1 MNQLPNLSHR
11 QAKIMAA
18 VVTLNCETGQPVAS
32 RDLVNKYNF
41 DLSSATIRS
50 EMAVLEKNGYIYQP
64 HTSAGRAPTDEGFR
78 FFVNQLMDKVKLTV
92 KEQQNLRQEIEKLQ
106 MINVEMGRRLS
117 KMLSAHTSQAS
128 FAILPEEISSTGISN
143 LINEPNLLPEDAK
156 EIAEFFD
163 HLDDYAEDMLKDY
176 SDKDPQAFI
185 GKELKLS
192 SRSDY
197 SMIVSGMTLPSG
209 KKGVVGL
216 IGPKTMQYPKNL
228 SLLEYISKILKGGGG
243 AAIFIIFATAFI

>member
-1 MNQLPNLSHR
+1 MVQIPNLSHR

-18 VVTLNCETGQPVAS
+18 IVTLNCESGQPVAS
-32 RDLVNKYNF
+32 KDLVNKYSF

-50 EMAVLEKNGYIYQP
+50 EMAVLEKNGYICQP
-64 HTSAGRAPTDEGFR
+64 HTSSGRVPTDEGFR
-78 FFVNQLMDKVKLTV
+78 FFVNQLMDKVRLSIQ
-92 KEQQNLRQEIEKLQ
+92 EQQSLRTEIKKLQ
-106 MINVEMGRRLS
+106 TINMEVGRRLS
-117 KMLSAHTSQAS
+117 KMLTAHTSQAS

-143 LINEPNLLPEDAK
+143 IINEPNLMPEDAK

-192 SRSDY
+192 KRSDY

-209 KKGVVGL
+209 KKGGSWFDWSEK
-216 IGPKTMQYPKNL
+216 PCNTQ
-228 SLLEYISKILKGGGG
+228 KICHY
-243 AAIFIIFATAFI
+243 